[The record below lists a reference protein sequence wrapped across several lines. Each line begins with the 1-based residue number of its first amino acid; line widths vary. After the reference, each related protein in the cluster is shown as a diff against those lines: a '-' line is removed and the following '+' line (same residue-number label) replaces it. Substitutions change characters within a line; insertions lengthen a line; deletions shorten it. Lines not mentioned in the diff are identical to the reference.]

1 MQENVKM
8 RRSSLLRKIITV
20 TFLPIIIFIWM
31 TGWALTQ
38 IGEPVESTES
48 SQKALRTH
56 PRFESLGKESEAPN
70 EDTKIANEP
79 HIVA

>member
-48 SQKALRTH
+48 NQKALRTH
-56 PRFESLGKESEAPN
+56 PRFESFVKESEAPN
-70 EDTKIANEP
+70 EDAKIANEP
-79 HIVA
+79 QIVA

>member
-1 MQENVKM
+1 MQKNVKM

-20 TFLPIIIFIWM
+20 TFLPIIIFILM

-38 IGEPVESTES
+38 IGEPVESRES
-48 SQKALRTH
+48 SQKTLRTH
-56 PRFESLGKESEAPN
+56 PRFESLVKESKALN

-79 HIVA
+79 QIVA

>member
-1 MQENVKM
+1 MQDNVKM
-8 RRSSLLRKIITV
+8 RRSSLLRKIMTV

-48 SQKALRTH
+48 GQKALRTY
-56 PRFESLGKESEAPN
+56 PRFKSLVKESEAQD
-70 EDTKIANEP
+70 EDTKIANETQ
-79 HIVA
+79 IVA